1 MNNFSRRL
9 MMQKRGIVL
18 PEGYTQ
24 LEYITN
30 SGTGAYINTGI
41 VMKSSYNMIID
52 FIVSAH
58 KTYATFWGGSSKYA
72 LASNGYNGCSLY
84 FGGKY
89 TAISS
94 TVIPLDTLTRAEAKD
109 GVMTIN
115 GNDYASGTTE
125 DTSNFFLLRANYN
138 DGFYAKNSVYYF
150 KVCDGDTV
158 LMELI
163 PARQDSDSVVGMI
176 DLVSNKFFKAPGG
189 TITGGPEV

>member
-1 MNNFSRRL
+1 
-9 MMQKRGIVL
+9 MQKSGIVL

-30 SGTGAYINTGI
+30 PGYNAYIDTGI
-41 VMKSSYNMIID
+41 VMKLSYNMIID
-52 FIVSAH
+52 FVISAH
-58 KTYATFWGGSSKYA
+58 KTSATFWGGSNRYA
-72 LASNGYNGCSLY
+72 LASNGVNGCSLY

-89 TAISS
+89 TALTSN
-94 TVIPLDTLTRAEAKD
+94 VIPLDTLTRAEAKD
-109 GVMTIN
+109 GVITIN

-125 DTSNFFLLRANYN
+125 DTSNFLLLRANYN
-138 DGFYAKNSVYYF
+138 GGRYAKNSVYYF

-163 PARQDSDSVVGMI
+163 PARQDSGSVVGMI
-176 DLVSNKFFKAPGG
+176 DLVSSKFFKTSDK